1 MSNPGFD
8 FALLAPVTEELPPV
22 PCEKLRSTMFP
33 PKAFGPASPSVSP
46 TNSAP
51 VRSPDD
57 GVNAPVTGEP
67 VPARTTTLE
76 PLSDTAEP
84 ATDKAA
90 RSAHSPVAATN
101 HDLLIAIP
109 PLFRMNA
116 PQESP

>member
-33 PKAFGPASPSVSP
+33 PKAFGPATPSVSP

-51 VRSPDD
+51 EMPADD
-57 GVNAPVTGEP
+57 GVNAPVTGEL
-67 VPARTTTLE
+67 VPTRATTLE

-90 RSAHSPVAATN
+90 VSVHSPTAATN
-101 HDLLIAIP
+101 HDLLLIAIP
-109 PLFRMNA
+109 PLVSR
-116 PQESP
+116 